1 MEYLFGRFSLVTY
14 TVTGSIAFAALGL
27 VDVMFFVPAVVL
39 GALGLLGI
47 SGLHAEKTSL
57 YSEITPY
64 LVGLGLFLSQF
75 VQNYANIFGS
85 LILTNFPILGI
96 NAQWFTSER
105 KVFWLLDLLAP
116 IKICTPRIL
125 TG

>member
-47 SGLHAEKTSL
+47 SDYTQKKRA
-57 YSEITPY
+57 
-64 LVGLGLFLSQF
+64 VLGNYPLLGRFSLFLSQSSRITP
-75 VQNYANIFGS
+75 IF
-85 LILTNFPILGI
+85 LGV
-96 NAQWFTSER
+96 R
-105 KVFWLLDLLAP
+105 Y
-116 IKICTPRIL
+116 
-125 TG
+125 

>member
-47 SGLHAEKTSL
+47 SDYTQKKRAVL
-57 YSEITPY
+57 EITPY

-75 VQNYANIFGS
+75 VQNYANI
-85 LILTNFPILGI
+85 LG
-96 NAQWFTSER
+96 
-105 KVFWLLDLLAP
+105 V
-116 IKICTPRIL
+116 
-125 TG
+125 